1 MTCITSARLQI
12 IWNGEPMEEFSPS
25 RGIRQGDPL
34 SPYLYVICMEILAH
48 LIDLEVNRG
57 QWNPVKTSRN
67 GPPVSNL
74 AFADDLIL
82 FCEAT
87 VDQARVM
94 QRCLDSFCAASGSK
108 VSIDKS
114 RISFSANTDS
124 EARHEI
130 C

>member
-1 MTCITSARLQI
+1 
-12 IWNGEPMEEFSPS
+12 ME
-25 RGIRQGDPL
+25 R
-34 SPYLYVICMEILAH
+34 LAH

-57 QWNPVKTSRN
+57 QWKPVKTSRN

-114 RISFSANTDS
+114 RIYFSANTDS

-130 C
+130 CECLGMDSTEDLGMYLGVPTINGRSSL